1 MWAWISVAIGGALG
15 SMARHGVNR
24 VVFHAWPDWQVPAA
38 TMFVNITGSIMYGLL
53 AGLLTGGAF
62 PMTGPWRELIFV
74 GILGGYT
81 TFSTFSFDTM
91 TLLRAGHT
99 AQALITVGAQLIVG
113 VAGLYAG
120 FVIAERVS
128 QRW

>member
-1 MWAWISVAIGGALG
+1 MWAWISVAVGGALG

-24 VVFHAWPDWQVPAA
+24 FVLHAWPDWQWPAA
-38 TMFVNITGSIMYGLL
+38 TMFVNITGSIIYGLL
-53 AGLLTGGAF
+53 AGFLTGRVF
-62 PMTGPWRELIFV
+62 PLSGPWREFLFV

-91 TLLRAGHT
+91 NLLRAGHT
-99 AQALITVGAQLIVG
+99 GQALISVGAQVLVG

-120 FVIAERVS
+120 FVIAERLS